1 VCCRPLQH
9 TNCPPSLEPLP
20 LETYRKKR
28 DFKRTPEPAGGKADR
43 RSESLSFCIQKHAAR
58 RLHYD
63 FRLELD
69 GVLKSW
75 AVPKGPSLDPSEK
88 RLAVHVE
95 DHPLEYG
102 SFEGAIPAGEY
113 GAGTVILWD
122 RGRWIP
128 KEDPHEGYKKGKLKF
143 ELVGEKLRGGWT
155 LARMGGRSGEGGKN
169 WLLLKERD
177 ATARPLAEGDILDER
192 PESVAGGPVLDD
204 APRAKL
210 PARLEPQLATLSTD
224 PPTGPDWV
232 HEIKWDGYRA
242 LCRIDDGRARLF
254 SRSGKDWT
262 REMAGIARAAETL
275 PVRNAWLDGE
285 VVVLQA
291 DGRTSFQALQNALKG
306 DGSATLTYFA
316 FDLPFLDDRDLRPLP
331 LVARKQELAALL
343 ARAAAKDVLRFGE
356 HVEADGAAFFR
367 EATRLGVEGIV
378 SKQRDS
384 KYEGKRT
391 TTWRKIRTQKRQEF
405 VIGGFTD
412 PAGGRVGLGALLL
425 GVNEGGGLRYVGRV
439 GTGFD
444 DRLLRHLRARLA
456 TLEQKTS
463 PFTTAVVKPPK
474 ASHFVRP
481 ELVGEVGF
489 TEWTDEGQLRHPVFL
504 GLREDKPATD
514 VVRERPVV
522 LPKTSGESAVAGV
535 RLTHPDRVFW
545 PEVGVT
551 KLELAH
557 YYEHVAPWMLPYV
570 AERPLS
576 LLRAPEGHTGERFFH
591 KHVDKGWPAALRRVE
606 IQEGGKKVTYVM
618 VADAAGLVGLAQMG
632 VLEIHPWG
640 SRADRIEQPDV
651 LIFDLDPGPDVGW
664 RKLVEA
670 AAHTR
675 VYLHELEL
683 TSFVKTTGGKGLH
696 VVVPI
701 EPRAEWDEAKAFA
714 ESVAVELAKRDPKL
728 FVATMSKAARPGKI
742 FVDYLRNGR
751 SQTAVAAFSTRA
763 RPGAPV
769 STPLRWH
776 ELLAEE
782 TADRWNVRN
791 LSRRLASL
799 KADPWEGFFEL
810 RQGIPVTVTPGRAAA
825 RGAARRRS
833 ARR

>member
-1 VCCRPLQH
+1 
-9 TNCPPSLEPLP
+9 LP

-28 DFKRTPEPAGGKADR
+28 DFKRTPEPAGGKAAAAAER
-43 RSESLSFCIQKHAAR
+43 LSFCIQKHAAR

-75 AVPKGPSLDPSEK
+75 AVPKGPSFDPSEK

-102 SFEGAIPAGEY
+102 SFEGTIPAGEY

-155 LARMGGRSGEGGKN
+155 LARMGGRAGEGGKN

-177 ATARPLAEGDILDER
+177 ATARPLAEGDVLDER
-192 PESVAGGPVLDD
+192 PESVAGGPALDD
-204 APRAKL
+204 APRARL
-210 PARLEPQLATLSTD
+210 PARLEPQLATLFDD
-224 PPTGPDWV
+224 PPTGADWV

-242 LCRIDDGRARLF
+242 LCRIDDGRARLY

-262 REMAGIARAAETL
+262 REMARVARAAETL
-275 PVRNAWLDGE
+275 PVKNAWLDGE

-306 DGSATLTYFA
+306 DGSAALTYFV
-316 FDLPFLDDRDLRPLP
+316 FDVPFLDDRDLRGLP

-343 ARAAAKDVLRFGE
+343 ARAGATAKDVLRYGD
-356 HVEADGAAFFR
+356 HVEADGVAFFR
-367 EATRLGVEGIV
+367 EASRLGVEGIV
-378 SKQRDS
+378 SKHRDS
-384 KYEGKRT
+384 KYESKRT

-412 PAGGRVGLGALLL
+412 PAGTRVGLGALLL
-425 GVNEGGGLRYVGRV
+425 GVNEEGGLRYVGRV

-444 DRLLRHLRARLA
+444 DRLLRELYARLSR
-456 TLEQKTS
+456 LEQKTS
-463 PFTTAVVKPPK
+463 PFTPGPVKPPK

-504 GLREDKPATD
+504 GLREDKRATD
-514 VVRERPVV
+514 VVREQPAA
-522 LPKTSGESAVAGV
+522 PTKATGESEVAGV

-551 KLELAH
+551 KLELVR
-557 YYEHVAPWMLPYV
+557 YYQHVAPVMLPHV

-591 KHVDKGWPAALRRVE
+591 KHVDKGWPTALRRVE
-606 IQEGGKKVTYVM
+606 IEEGGKKVTYVM
-618 VADAAGLVGLAQMG
+618 VVDAAGLVALAQMG

-640 SRADRIEQPDV
+640 SRADRVEEPDV
-651 LIFDLDPGPDVGW
+651 LIFDLDPGPDVPW
-664 RKLVEA
+664 RKLVEG

-675 VYLHELEL
+675 VFLHEMGL
-683 TSFVKTTGGKGLH
+683 TTFVKTTGGKGLH
-696 VVVPI
+696 VVLPI
-701 EPRAEWDEAKAFA
+701 EPRAEWDEAKAFT
-714 ESVAVELAKRDPKL
+714 EGVAVELARRDPKL
-728 FVATMSKAARPGKI
+728 FTATMAKSARPGKI

-751 SQTAVAAFSTRA
+751 GQTAVAAYSTRA

-769 STPLRWH
+769 STPLRWD

-791 LSRRLASL
+791 LPRRTSSL
-799 KADPWEGFFEL
+799 KTDPWEGFFDL
-810 RQGIPVTVTPGRAAA
+810 RQRIPESSGARSAA
-825 RGAARRRS
+825 RAPARRRS